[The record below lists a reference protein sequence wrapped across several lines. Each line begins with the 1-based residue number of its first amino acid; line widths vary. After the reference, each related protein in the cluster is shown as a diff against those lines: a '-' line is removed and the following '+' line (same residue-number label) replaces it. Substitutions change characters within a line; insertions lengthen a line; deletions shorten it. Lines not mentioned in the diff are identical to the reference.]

1 MQNRDMF
8 KRMLF
13 PSESQQSY
21 FLFGPRGTGKTVW
34 VKAFYKNALYLDLLE
49 SGLYTNL
56 LARPSLLE
64 ELIPPNF
71 SDWVVVDE
79 IQRVPEL
86 LNEIHRLIET
96 KRFRFILTGS
106 SARSLRQQGANL
118 LGGRARME
126 RMHPLTAIELG
137 TSFDLTHALQSGL
150 MPVVWN
156 QKEDPR
162 LYLEGYIGVYL
173 QQEVAQ
179 EGIVRQLGDFARF
192 LKIASLSQ
200 GQPINL
206 ANISREVALP
216 RDRVAGYFQIVE
228 DLLIAIQIPPFTRR
242 AQRRLVMHPK
252 FYFFDAGLFRAIRP
266 LGPLDSDAE
275 IDGAG
280 LETLLLQN
288 IRAVNDNLHLHY
300 DIHFWRTSTGL
311 EIDFILYGP
320 KGLHAIEVKRSRTV
334 SKNDLTALETFK
346 EEYPEATCWMAFGGE
361 HRQYFNSITAVPFK
375 EFLLSL
381 NEILGIVG
389 ENPQDGIRL

>member
-1 MQNRDMF
+1 MF
-8 KRMLF
+8 QRLLK
-13 PSESQQSY
+13 PPESKQSY

-34 VKAFYKNALYLDLLE
+34 VKSYYQSALYLDLLE

-56 LARPSLLE
+56 LAKPSLLDTF
-64 ELIPPNF
+64 IPSGF
-71 SDWVVVDE
+71 EDWVVIDE

-96 KRFRFILTGS
+96 KRLRFILTGS
-106 SARSLRQQGANL
+106 SARSLRRQGANL

-137 TSFDLTHALQSGL
+137 SSFELGRALQGGL
-150 MPVVWN
+150 MPTIWD
-156 QKEDPR
+156 QREAPR
-162 LYLEGYIGVYL
+162 LFLEGYIGVYL

-200 GQPINL
+200 GQPINIS
-206 ANISREVALP
+206 NIAREVALP

-228 DLLIAIQIPPFTRR
+228 DLLIAVQIPPFTRR
-242 AQRRLVMHPK
+242 AQRRLVMHSK
-252 FYFFDAGLFRAIRP
+252 FYFFDAGLFRILRP
-266 LGPLDSDAE
+266 LGPLDSEAE

-288 IRAVNDNLHLHY
+288 LRAVNDNLHLGY

-320 KGLHAIEVKRSRTV
+320 KGLHAVEVKRSHMV
-334 SKNDLTALETFK
+334 SKKDFTALESFK
-346 EEYPEATCWMAFGGE
+346 EEYPEATCWMVYGGE
-361 HRQYFNSITAVPFK
+361 HRQYFGSITAVPFQ
-375 EFLLSL
+375 EFLFSL
-381 NEILGIVG
+381 QKILDSDIK
-389 ENPQDGIRL
+389 E

>member
-1 MQNRDMF
+1 MF
-8 KRMLF
+8 ERMLV
-13 PSESQQSY
+13 PPDSQQSY
-21 FLFGPRGTGKTVW
+21 FLFGPRGTGKTNW
-34 VKAFYKNALYLDLLE
+34 VKSFYKNALYLDLLE

-64 ELIPPNF
+64 ELIPPHF
-71 SDWVVVDE
+71 SDWIVIDE

-86 LNEIHRLIET
+86 LNEIHRLIES
-96 KRFRFILTGS
+96 KHLRFILTGS
-106 SARSLRQQGANL
+106 SARGLRKQGANL

-137 TSFDLTHALQSGL
+137 DTFDLKKALQSGL
-150 MPVVWN
+150 MPVIWN
-156 QKEDPR
+156 RNEDAR
-162 LYLEGYIGVYL
+162 LYLEGYLGVYL

-206 ANISREVALP
+206 SNISREVGLP

-228 DLLIAIQIPPFTRR
+228 DLLIAIHIPPFTRR
-242 AQRRLVMHPK
+242 SQRRLIMHPK

-288 IRAVNDNLHLHY
+288 IRAINDNLHLHY
-300 DIHFWRTSTGL
+300 DIHFWRTASGL
-311 EIDFILYGP
+311 EVDFILYGP
-320 KGLHAIEVKRSRTV
+320 NGLHAIEVKRSRTIG
-334 SKNDLTALETFK
+334 KHDLTALEAFK
-346 EEYPEATCWMAFGGE
+346 KEYPEAICWMVFGGD
-361 HRQYFNSITAVPFK
+361 RNQYFDSITAVPFQD
-375 EFLLSL
+375 FLFSL
-381 NEILGIVG
+381 REILPAKKG
-389 ENPQDGIRL
+389 

>member
-1 MQNRDMF
+1 MF
-8 KRMLF
+8 QRMLS
-13 PSESQQSY
+13 PPASEQSY
-21 FLFGPRGTGKTVW
+21 FLFGPRGTGKTNW
-34 VKAFYKNALYLDLLE
+34 VKSFYKSALYFDLLE

-64 ELIPPNF
+64 ELIPPRF
-71 SDWVVVDE
+71 SDWIVIDE

-96 KRFRFILTGS
+96 KHFRFILTGS
-106 SARSLRQQGANL
+106 SARGLRNQGANL

-126 RMHPLTAIELG
+126 KMHPLTAIELG
-137 TSFDLTHALQSGL
+137 ADFNLKKALQDGF

-156 QKEDPR
+156 RKEDAR

-200 GQPINL
+200 GQTINM

-216 RDRVAGYFQIVE
+216 RDRVLGYFQIVE
-228 DLLIAIQIPPFTRR
+228 DLLIAVQIPPFTRR

-252 FYFFDAGLFRAIRP
+252 FYFFDTGLFRTIRP
-266 LGPLDSDAE
+266 MGPLDSDAE

-288 IRAVNDNLHLHY
+288 LRAVNDNLHLHY
-300 DIHFWRTSTGL
+300 DIHFWRTSSGL
-311 EIDFILYGP
+311 EVDFVLYGP

-334 SKNDLTALETFK
+334 SKHDLTAIETFK
-346 EEYPEATCWMAFGGE
+346 KEYPEASCWIVFGGE
-361 HRQYFNSITAVPFK
+361 HKQYFDSVTAVPFQ
-375 EFLLSL
+375 EFLFSL
-381 NEILGIVG
+381 KEILSA
-389 ENPQDGIRL
+389 